1 MKCFVTKELMRWP
14 GIEALYGPTVR
25 QSPVFS
31 PSSTLGKKSGAN
43 AEGKKAE
50 ELENPGE
57 HRWEDLHKRVV
68 EHVSQLPKADRP
80 QADMQN
86 IRVVAKYY
94 DRITL
99 ARLTELLDL
108 PPLTTERTL
117 CKLVT
122 DKIIYAR
129 MNRSSGIV
137 TFKPKTNTADILNAW
152 TADIDKM
159 LGLVEKTS
167 HLVSKVS

>member
-1 MKCFVTKELMRWP
+1 MGGSSQEGCGTRMSASIASTRELT
-14 GIEALYGPTVR
+14 I
-25 QSPVFS
+25 
-31 PSSTLGKKSGAN
+31 
-43 AEGKKAE
+43 
-50 ELENPGE
+50 
-57 HRWEDLHKRVV
+57 
-68 EHVSQLPKADRP
+68 
-80 QADMQN
+80 QN

-99 ARLTELLDL
+99 VRLTELLDL

-129 MNRSSGIV
+129 IDRSSGIV
-137 TFKPKTNTADILNAW
+137 TFKPKSNTADILNNW

-167 HLVSKVS
+167 HLVSKVSSLLSRGMRAD

>member
-1 MKCFVTKELMRWP
+1 L
-14 GIEALYGPTVR
+14 
-25 QSPVFS
+25 
-31 PSSTLGKKSGAN
+31 
-43 AEGKKAE
+43 
-50 ELENPGE
+50 
-57 HRWEDLHKRVV
+57 
-68 EHVSQLPKADRP
+68 
-80 QADMQN
+80 QN

-129 MNRSSGIV
+129 IDRSSGIV
-137 TFKPKTNTADILNAW
+137 TFKPKSNTADILNAW

-167 HLVSKVS
+167 HLVSKVSSHLHIVTELMKRSTLCMRLPRERKSRLEVWFRW

>member
-1 MKCFVTKELMRWP
+1 VQT
-14 GIEALYGPTVR
+14 
-25 QSPVFS
+25 
-31 PSSTLGKKSGAN
+31 
-43 AEGKKAE
+43 
-50 ELENPGE
+50 
-57 HRWEDLHKRVV
+57 
-68 EHVSQLPKADRP
+68 PKARKQKNSRTQENTDGKISTNVLLNMYVSSIYHEF
-80 QADMQN
+80 QADLQN

-129 MNRSSGIV
+129 IDRSSGIV
-137 TFKPKTNTADILNAW
+137 TFKPKSNTADILNAW

-167 HLVSKVS
+167 HLVSKVSSHLHIVTELMKRSTLCMRLPRERKSRLEVWFRW

>member
-1 MKCFVTKELMRWP
+1 MARRLKSLRIQESTDGRIFTRGLWNMFVLFQIYRC
-14 GIEALYGPTVR
+14 
-25 QSPVFS
+25 
-31 PSSTLGKKSGAN
+31 ST
-43 AEGKKAE
+43 
-50 ELENPGE
+50 
-57 HRWEDLHKRVV
+57 DV
-68 EHVSQLPKADRP
+68 
-80 QADMQN
+80 QN

-99 ARLTELLDL
+99 VRLTELLDL

-129 MNRSSGIV
+129 IDRSSGIV
-137 TFKPKTNTADILNAW
+137 TFKPKSNTADILNNW

-167 HLVSKVS
+167 HLVSKVSSLLSRGMRAD